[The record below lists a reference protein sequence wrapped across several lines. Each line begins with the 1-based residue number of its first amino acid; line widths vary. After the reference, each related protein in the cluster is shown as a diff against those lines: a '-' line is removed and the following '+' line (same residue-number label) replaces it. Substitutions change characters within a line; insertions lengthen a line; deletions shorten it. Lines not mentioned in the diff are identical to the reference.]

1 MQFNTLKYNA
11 IQYNTILLGGP
22 GAGKGTQC
30 ELLAG
35 KYDYAHLST
44 GDLLRAEVLAGT
56 ERWVRLF
63 ETMGRG
69 ELVPDVRISTLNQL
83 RISDDKHSS
92 KLTTGS

>member
-1 MQFNTLKYNA
+1 MNEYDAMRLGLTMFYLS
-11 IQYNTILLGGP
+11 GGP

-30 ELLAG
+30 ELLTR

-69 ELVPDVRISTLNQL
+69 ELVPDVRIFSY
-83 RISDDKHSS
+83 
-92 KLTTGS
+92 